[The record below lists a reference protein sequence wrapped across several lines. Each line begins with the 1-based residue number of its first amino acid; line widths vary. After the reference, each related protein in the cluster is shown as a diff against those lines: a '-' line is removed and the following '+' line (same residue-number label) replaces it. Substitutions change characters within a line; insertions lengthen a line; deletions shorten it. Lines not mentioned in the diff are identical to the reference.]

1 MSRAPRDRRTI
12 DFERREQ
19 PPAGRTL
26 RRPPVRAALATLA
39 VLSVLSLWAL
49 TPSVAE
55 ASTVVRSV
63 AAEGRLPTATDN
75 DFLRLDGALQ
85 AAVSGD
91 VILLEGM
98 FDWSEP
104 YALASWALGSDG
116 AAGTADDYRL
126 SIPSG
131 LDAVTLAPSTPG
143 AAAIA
148 GPGDVPEHD
157 GESCLFFAGPNHDWT
172 LTDLVLLDFDVAIDF
187 SHSASATFDGTT
199 VAGNFVRVATDLN
212 TDQAPSDPWPNY
224 GLRLAA
230 GRDQTITGNVFEMP
244 GTGGG
249 TGPAAAKSVGMLLQ
263 SSTGDTAGYDG
274 LLVEGNTFQVS
285 GLPLGRAAGGEL
297 VGGFEDLSGAHASN
311 IVVRDNRFLNLD
323 PANVS
328 LDNRETAFRVHAH
341 SGPGSAVLYQD
352 NRVEGAEVGV
362 LWTLGGDL
370 SPYDP
375 IRFVG
380 NTFVDGDRAFVVGSG
395 GSAVLRC
402 NRIID
407 HTRAI
412 DILRNNGSVSAERNW
427 WGCNGGPD
435 APGCV
440 PLTLSGTGPIPV
452 APWLVL
458 SVQET
463 VVEAG
468 ATAPL
473 AAGFTTDS
481 DGTPVTECSVPD
493 GIPVSFAVAE
503 GTVSRAEAGTVDG
516 LATVLYTAEKSGR
529 KGSVDVTV
537 QADGEVVS
545 GSLQVVPRGQGSP

>member
-1 MSRAPRDRRTI
+1 VTA
-12 DFERREQ
+12 
-19 PPAGRTL
+19 
-26 RRPPVRAALATLA
+26 
-39 VLSVLSLWAL
+39 
-49 TPSVAE
+49 SVAG

-75 DFLRLDGALQ
+75 DFLRLDAALRT
-85 AAVSGD
+85 ASSGD
-91 VILLEGM
+91 VILLEGL

-104 YALASWALGSDG
+104 HALASWALGSDK

-126 SIPSG
+126 SVPAG
-131 LDAVTLAPSTPG
+131 LDAVTLAPSSPG
-143 AAAIA
+143 AAAVA

-157 GESCLFFAGPNHDWT
+157 GESCLFFVGPSHDWT
-172 LTDLVLLDFDVAIDF
+172 LTDLVFLDFDVAVDF
-187 SHSASATFDGTT
+187 AHSATATFDGLT
-199 VAGNFVRVATDLN
+199 VAGSFVRVATDLN
-212 TDQAPSDPWPNY
+212 TDQAPSDPWHNY
-224 GLRLAA
+224 GLRLAV
-230 GRDQTITGNVFEMP
+230 GRNQTITGNVFEMP

-263 SSTGDTAGYDG
+263 SSAGDTAGYDG
-274 LLVEGNTFQVS
+274 LLIEANTFQVS

-297 VGGFEDLSGAHASN
+297 VSGFEDLSGAHDSN

-323 PANVS
+323 PANVP
-328 LDNRETAFRVHAH
+328 LGNRETAFRVHAH
-341 SGPGSAVLYQD
+341 SGPGSTVLYEG

-370 SPYDP
+370 SPHDP

-380 NTFVDGDRAFVVGSG
+380 NTFLDGGRAFVVGSG

-412 DILRNNGSVSAERNW
+412 DILGNNGSVEAERNW

-463 VVEAG
+463 VVGAG
-468 ATAPL
+468 ETAPL
-473 AAGFTTDS
+473 TAGFTTDS
-481 DGTPVTECSVPD
+481 DGAPVAECSVAD
-493 GIPVSFAVAE
+493 GIPVGFTVAE
-503 GTVSRAEAGTVDG
+503 GTVSPAEAGTLDG

-529 KGSVDVTV
+529 KRSVAVTAR
-537 QADGEVVS
+537 ADGEVVS
-545 GSLQVVPRGQGSP
+545 GSVQVVPPGQSPQ

>member
-1 MSRAPRDRRTI
+1 VSRTRRDRNPI
-12 DFERREQ
+12 DFECLGQ
-19 PPAGRTL
+19 PPGGHSI
-26 RRPPVRAALATLA
+26 RRAR
-39 VLSVLSLWAL
+39 AL
-49 TPSVAE
+49 TAVTAVTALVLVLLTASSAA
-55 ASTVVRSV
+55 ASTLVRSV

-85 AAVSGD
+85 GAVSGD
-91 VILLEGM
+91 VILLEGL

-104 YALASWALGSDG
+104 HALASWALGSDG
-116 AAGTADDYRL
+116 VAGTADDYRL
-126 SIPSG
+126 SVPSG
-131 LDAVTLAPSTPG
+131 LDAVTLAPSSPG
-143 AAAIA
+143 AAAVA

-157 GESCLFFAGPNHDWT
+157 GESCLFFVGPSHDWT
-172 LTDLVLLDFDVAIDF
+172 LTDLVFLDFDVAVDF
-187 SHSASATFDGTT
+187 SHTATATFDGTT
-199 VAGNFVRVATDLN
+199 FEGLFVRVATDLN

-230 GRDQTITGNVFEMP
+230 GRGQTITGNVFEMP

-263 SSTGDTAGYDG
+263 STGDAAGYDG
-274 LLVEGNTFQVS
+274 LLVEANTFQVS
-285 GLPLGRAAGGEL
+285 GQPLGRAAGGEL
-297 VGGFEDLSGAHASN
+297 IGGFEDLSSAHASN
-311 IVVRDNRFLNLD
+311 IVVRNNRFLNLD

-328 LDNRETAFRVHAH
+328 LDNRETAFRVRAH
-341 SGPGSAVLYQD
+341 SGPASTVLYEG

-370 SPYDP
+370 SPFDP

-402 NRIID
+402 NRIVD

-412 DILRNNGSVSAERNW
+412 DILRNVGSVSAERNW

-440 PLTLSGTGPIPV
+440 TLSGTGPIPV

-458 SVQET
+458 SLQES
-463 VVEAG
+463 VVGAG
-468 ATAPL
+468 ETAPL

-481 DGTPVTECSVPD
+481 DGAPVTECSVPD
-493 GIPVSFAVAE
+493 GIAVSFAVAE
-503 GTVSRAEAGTVDG
+503 GTLSSAETGTVDG

-529 KGSVDVTV
+529 KGSVDVTA
-537 QADGEVVS
+537 QADGETVAGTV
-545 GSLQVVPRGQGSP
+545 QVVPPGQSTQ